1 LPPAHLERFQGERDV
16 RAHVTD
22 QPGGDA
28 PRDGLGLQP
37 GGAARLQGRPLL
49 LLRRSRPARDCAPD
63 RHAEGRRLP
72 PDGCVRL
79 GGDARAVAGPRSEDP
94 RRLLPDDGRARS
106 LPDERGP
113 PALPRVHAADPGRD
127 PQRSVAVAVGQIAP
141 ARKRRRTQAERTALS
156 EKLLLRAAVKLIAR
170 QGYSKTTLAECGR
183 EGGYSAGLVSHR
195 FGSKEGLLR
204 ALIDG
209 ITRRFWHDQLVP
221 AIEARSGLDAL
232 CAMADAYL
240 GELTAREERLR
251 GLYVLMGEALGPV

>member
-1 LPPAHLERFQGERDV
+1 
-16 RAHVTD
+16 
-22 QPGGDA
+22 
-28 PRDGLGLQP
+28 
-37 GGAARLQGRPLL
+37 
-49 LLRRSRPARDCAPD
+49 
-63 RHAEGRRLP
+63 
-72 PDGCVRL
+72 
-79 GGDARAVAGPRSEDP
+79 
-94 RRLLPDDGRARS
+94 
-106 LPDERGP
+106 
-113 PALPRVHAADPGRD
+113 
-127 PQRSVAVAVGQIAP
+127 VAVGQIAP

-170 QGYSKTTLAECGR
+170 QGYSKTTLAEVGR
-183 EGGYSAGLVSHR
+183 EAGYSAGLVSHR

-251 GLYVLMGEALGPV
+251 GLYVLMGEALGPVPEIRKMFASLNASMRAVAGKSIEKGMAEGGIRSDVDPKAEAAAYVALLRGVAMQWLIDPGSFDLARMRACVKSTLCRSLAPGGPATEVPCAP